1 MNPIRPLVALAL
13 SVGAG
18 AACGGGDESSPNMGE
33 TVWRTYSVANMTA
46 GEPALELVDIVRI
59 GDLERHGKV
68 GFGEILGLELDEEG
82 RAYVLDVQS
91 ARVYIFE
98 EDGTPA
104 GAIGKPGEGPGE
116 FRYPAGMA
124 WGPDGHLW
132 ICDVGKSAYSLFL
145 KNGNFVEQR
154 SRRTGGP
161 TIPWPGRFDDHGRLY
176 DEGLSGN
183 NLSPERVLL
192 RFASDAPDATSDT
205 FPLPQ
210 YEARFVDLPARPGL
224 KAWLPYSRRLVWL
237 LEPDG
242 HLRFAFSDQYQ
253 VFRREPDGDTTLVVS
268 VDTDPR
274 PVTGQER
281 TAVIEEFRRYGASL
295 APDDVPPNQPVLDGF
310 QVDNQG
316 RLWVGVVDNEVQRG
330 RLRIDVF
337 GAKGN
342 HLGSLSSDLDLRFW
356 PPPAIRGNRILAVA
370 LGPGDVPMV
379 VTGRVEGLTAFRP

>member
-1 MNPIRPLVALAL
+1 V
-13 SVGAG
+13 
-18 AACGGGDESSPNMGE
+18 GE

-59 GDLERHGKV
+59 GDLERHGEV
-68 GFGEILGLELDEEG
+68 GFGEILGLQLDEEG

-104 GAIGKPGEGPGE
+104 GAIGEPGEGPGE

-132 ICDVGKSAYSLFL
+132 ICDVGRSAYSLFL
-145 KNGNFVEQR
+145 KNGDFVEQR

-161 TIPWPGRFDDHGRLY
+161 TIPWPGRFDDRGRLY

-183 NLSPERVLL
+183 DPSPERVLL

-210 YEARFVDLPARPGL
+210 YEAQFVDLPARPGL

-237 LEPDG
+237 VERDG

-253 VFRREPDGDTTLVVS
+253 VFRREPGGDTTLVVS